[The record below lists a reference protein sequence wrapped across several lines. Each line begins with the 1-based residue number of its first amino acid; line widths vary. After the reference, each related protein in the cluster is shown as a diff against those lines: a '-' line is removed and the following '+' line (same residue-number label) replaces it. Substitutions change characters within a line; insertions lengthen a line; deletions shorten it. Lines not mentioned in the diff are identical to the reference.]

1 MLPGQAAR
9 RRPTAPAARRHR
21 LANGGDTVGGQSA
34 VDRHAMQ
41 QAATR
46 IEDSANI
53 VKGLQSQLEG
63 HKSSLMSG
71 WAGNAAVSFDR
82 VFNEFQTEMN
92 KVRTA
97 LDGMHQKLTHT
108 KITYESTEQEQT
120 EAVNKIN
127 QLLNGST

>member
-1 MLPGQAAR
+1 M
-9 RRPTAPAARRHR
+9 
-21 LANGGDTVGGQSA
+21 GGQSA
-34 VDRHAMQ
+34 VDRNAMQ

-127 QLLNGST
+127 QLLNGGT